1 MKLFKTSL
9 IALALCSTVSQ
20 AASVAITNAT
30 IYTAT
35 AKGIL
40 SNATVVIEN
49 DKIIAI
55 NPEKITADSIIDA
68 KGKILTPGLISAINQ
83 LGLVEVN
90 AVKSTRDA
98 GEKKADMTFDPS
110 IAFNPMSTV
119 IDYARKG
126 GITRSLVVPSGGD
139 SIFKGQTFEAD
150 LSGSFDS
157 VANARNG
164 LYVTLGAKSKG
175 SRAFDLQKLI
185 HTLEDAAEKLAKAK
199 EKAADKKGD
208 KDKKKVEKTPKRSE
222 KVINELLAG
231 NKLLIVDA
239 DRATDLLAL
248 IELKKR
254 FDLDMVIVG
263 AADAILVADKLVEA
277 KVPVIIDAMRN
288 LPGSFDSLHSS
299 LTSAADL
306 TKLGVKVGFIAGDTH
321 NIYQLRFDA
330 GNAVANGLSRQDA
343 LAAVTANIADIFH
356 INAGSITEGK
366 NADLVLWSADPFEM
380 SSKVDKIWINGD
392 ELSTQSR
399 HDALRERYTTNSD
412 MPRAYTK

>member
-9 IALALCSTVSQ
+9 IALALFSTVSQ
-20 AASVAITNAT
+20 AASIAITNAT

-55 NPEKITADSIIDA
+55 NPETINADSIFDA
-68 KGKILTPGLISAINQ
+68 KGKILTPGLISSMNH

-98 GEKKADMTFDPS
+98 GDKKADITFDPS
-110 IAFNPMSTV
+110 IAFNPMSTA
-119 IDYARKG
+119 ISYARKG
-126 GITRSLVVPSGGD
+126 GITRSLVIPSGGD
-139 SIFKGQTFEAD
+139 SIFKGQSFETD
-150 LSGSFDS
+150 LSGSFNS
-157 VANARNG
+157 VTNANNG
-164 LYVTLGAKSKG
+164 LYVSLGAKSKG

-185 HTLEDAAEKLAKAK
+185 HTLEDAADKLAKAK
-199 EKAADKKGD
+199 DEKKDKKAD
-208 KDKKKVEKTPKRSE
+208 KDKKKAEKTIKRSD
-222 KVINELLAG
+222 KVIDEVLAG

-248 IELKKR
+248 IALKKR
-254 FDLDMVIVG
+254 FSLDLVITG

-277 KVPVIIDAMRN
+277 NIPVIIDAMRN
-288 LPGSFDSLHSS
+288 LPGSFDSLHTS

-306 TKLGVKVGFIAGDTH
+306 TQLGVKVGFIAKDAH

-330 GNAVANGLSRQDA
+330 GNAIANGLSRQDA

-356 INAGSITEGK
+356 INAGTIAKGK
-366 NADLVLWSADPFEM
+366 QADLVLWSADPFEI
-380 SSKVDKIWINGD
+380 SSKVETMWINGI
-392 ELSTQSR
+392 E
-399 HDALRERYTTNSD
+399 
-412 MPRAYTK
+412 K